1 MFFDNRHY
9 FSFVD
14 ECRNQGIDVPIIP
27 GLKILTTRTQ
37 LTSLPRTFH
46 CEIPPGLAEAVERS
60 GEGEVT
66 EAGVNWTLQ
75 QAQELMATGVPAVHI
90 YVMQRSR
97 AIQMLMDRLV
107 IPGGF

>member
-1 MFFDNRHY
+1 
-9 FSFVD
+9 
-14 ECRNQGIDVPIIP
+14 
-27 GLKILTTRTQ
+27 
-37 LTSLPRTFH
+37 
-46 CEIPPGLAEAVERS
+46 VERS